1 MTHSEKLYWPDIRE
15 EANADMSTA
24 SPTVW
29 FYDLRRI
36 IELLNISSPTHN
48 MKIII
53 RMLERLNKIYVK
65 DD

>member
-15 EANADMSTA
+15 EANANMSTG

-36 IELLNISSPTHN
+36 IELLNISSLTYN

-53 RMLERLNKIYVK
+53 KMLERLNKIYVK